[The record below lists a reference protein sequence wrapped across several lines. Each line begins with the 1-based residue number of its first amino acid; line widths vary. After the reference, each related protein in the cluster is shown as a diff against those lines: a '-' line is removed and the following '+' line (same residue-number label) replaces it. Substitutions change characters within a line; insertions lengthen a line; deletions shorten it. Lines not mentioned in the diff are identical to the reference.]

1 MKIHTKKEF
10 GKFGENIAAK
20 YLEENGYKII
30 ARNFY
35 CKVGEIDIIAK
46 YKNEIIFVEVKTRSG
61 EKYGLPSEAVNSA
74 KIRHLYNTSKY
85 FLQKNRMCDEY
96 IRFDV
101 IEVLLKNGKF
111 NVNHIKQIL

>member
-1 MKIHTKKEF
+1 MKIHKKKEF

-30 ARNFY
+30 TRNFY
-35 CKVGEIDIIAK
+35 CNVGEIDIIAK

-85 FLQKNRMCDEY
+85 FLKKQNKWNY